1 MLEAFPPWFL
11 APIVSVPL
19 GVGMLW
25 LGAEGLVRGASRVAA
40 SLGISQLV
48 IGLTLVAFG
57 TSLPELMVCLVA
69 AFRGTPDFATGN
81 IVGSNIAN
89 IGLIAG
95 FAALLSPI
103 AVAPSLIR
111 RDIPWAVGA
120 AVAVALAALSGVMGR
135 GAGIAMLVLFSAY
148 MMRLFRTEKRL
159 AAEMKSEEDHLP
171 LPLLLFELF
180 IGVAGLAMV
189 LAGAPLLLEG
199 ATTVARNFH
208 VSELVIGLT
217 LVAVGT
223 SLPELATAVV
233 AVRHRKADIVLG
245 NVIGSNIFNVFLV
258 LGTTSV
264 TAPLPVAKLALLQD
278 IPAMLVIS
286 FLLIIFAH
294 PRRHLNRGHGAILLT
309 LYLGYTAWL
318 FMRG

>member
-1 MLEAFPPWFL
+1 MLEALPCWFL

-19 GVGMLW
+19 GVVMLW

-40 SLGISQLV
+40 ALGIPQVV

-81 IVGSNIAN
+81 VVGSNIAN

-95 FAALLSPI
+95 FAALMSPM
-103 AVAPSLIR
+103 ALAPSLIR

-120 AVAVALAALSGVMGR
+120 AVAVAVAAFSGVIGR
-135 GAGIAMLVLFSAY
+135 GAGIAMLVLFSVY
-148 MMRLFRTEKRL
+148 MARVFRTEKRI
-159 AAEMKSEEDHLP
+159 AAELKSGDDHLP
-171 LPLLLFELF
+171 LPRMILELS
-180 IGVAGLAMV
+180 IAVVGLGMV
-189 LAGAPLLLEG
+189 LGGAPLLLEG
-199 ATTVARNFH
+199 ATTVARSFR

-223 SLPELATAVV
+223 SLPELATAIV
-233 AVRHRKADIVLG
+233 AVRHRKTDIVLG

-258 LGTTSV
+258 LGTT
-264 TAPLPVAKLALLQD
+264 AAIRPLPVASLAIVRD
-278 IPAMLVIS
+278 IPAMLFIS
-286 FLLIIFAH
+286 FLLMALALS
-294 PRRHLNRGHGAILLT
+294 RRHLVRGHGAVLLA
-309 LYLGYTAWL
+309 LYLGYTVWL
-318 FMRG
+318 FVRG